1 MYGTGGHYRAWAEF
15 LDRWGRAEPVDPGQ
29 LPQLTD
35 TDFTGDSWERLVNRI
50 TGAISQRL
58 ESWAKALTRAMT
70 QARDEF
76 TVARC
81 LAHARWELESV
92 RALAGH
98 SGLPDGLRE
107 RLVELVERQARSAQQ
122 SLEEQVDRLRRDGV
136 DRRVVETRLRTLR
149 DNPLTVRPATPQPMP
164 PGRSRQQHQ
173 PAPAAEAAWSTDL
186 SARPRRRI
194 VD

>member
-15 LDRWGRAEPVDPGQ
+15 LDRWGRSEPADPGQ
-29 LPQLTD
+29 LPQLAE
-35 TDFTGDSWERLVNRI
+35 TDFTGDSWERLTNRI

-58 ESWAKALTRAMT
+58 ESWAAALTRAMG

-76 TVARC
+76 TVARS
-81 LAHARWELESV
+81 LGHARWELESI
-92 RALAGH
+92 RAVAGH
-98 SGLPDGLRE
+98 HGLPVGLRD
-107 RLVELVERQARSAQQ
+107 RLVDMVDRQVRSAQQ

-136 DRRVVETRLRTLR
+136 DRRLVETRLRTLR
-149 DNPLTVRPATPQPMP
+149 DNPLTVRPTTPP
-164 PGRSRQQHQ
+164 PVSAPT

-186 SARPRRRI
+186 SVRPRRRI